1 MNIDQVRAVITGG
14 ASGLGLAVARR
25 LVAAGGHVALL
36 DVNGEAGET
45 IADALGPAATF
56 RAVDVRDE
64 AAVAEAVAVANEEL
78 QGLNVAICCA
88 GIIGAG
94 RALGRDGPMSLAH
107 FTQVVEINLM
117 GTFNVCKAAAA
128 IIADQPAG
136 EDGERGV
143 LITTTSIAAEEGQIG
158 QAAYAASKA
167 GVAGLTLPLARE
179 LARSGIRVMTI
190 APGVFRTAMIE
201 GVPESVQQALAESIP
216 FPARLGRPEEFA
228 EAVRFVIENRY
239 LNGSTL
245 RLDGAARLPPK

>member
-1 MNIDQVRAVITGG
+1 MNIDEVRAVITGG

-25 LVAAGGHVALL
+25 LVRGGGRVALL
-36 DVNGEAGET
+36 DVNAEAGEAT
-45 IADALGPAATF
+45 AAELGPAATF
-56 RAVDVRDE
+56 RPIDVRDE
-64 AAVAEAVAVANEEL
+64 EAVADAVAAASEEL

-94 RALGRDGPMSLAH
+94 RTLGRDGPMPLAH
-107 FTQVVEINLM
+107 FTQVVEINLV

-128 IIADQPAG
+128 IIARQPAD

-143 LITTTSIAAEEGQIG
+143 LVTTASIAAEEGQIG

-179 LARSGIRVMTI
+179 LARFGIRAMTI

-201 GVPESVQQALAESIP
+201 GVPESVQQTLAESIP

-245 RLDGAARLPPK
+245 RLDGAVRLPPK